1 MQVVCSVVPPPP
13 PPCYTYMRYGMGQ
26 RLINSALQQP
36 VSRTAAACMR
46 ASDCRWCSQRSFCYC
61 SWCPWARRTHMR
73 TQSQSL
79 PDRHRA
85 ARGDERLIGGGA
97 DRGARFAPWRW
108 RLTACRLCLRLHPQ
122 NLFFT
127 HSTRINTKPTQFQCN
142 YSFLKEIWFKS
153 IRKKH
158 TYTYIYK
165 HTCMC
170 RPIRGTSYTT
180 ERIIYCKYEHS
191 LTHIKYRI

>member
-1 MQVVCSVVPPPP
+1 MQVVCSVV
-13 PPCYTYMRYGMGQ
+13 CAVAVLLTYMWTLQPLGYIYNWAVLYVPPVIRICGMAWA
-26 RLINSALQQP
+26 NSALQQP

-85 ARGDERLIGGGA
+85 ARGDERLTGGGA

-108 RLTACRLCLRLHPQ
+108 RLTACRSCLRLHPQ

-142 YSFLKEIWFKS
+142 YSFLKEI
-153 IRKKH
+153 
-158 TYTYIYK
+158 
-165 HTCMC
+165 
-170 RPIRGTSYTT
+170 
-180 ERIIYCKYEHS
+180 
-191 LTHIKYRI
+191 